1 MELFEK
7 RVFGLQFNN
16 MFRAFGFLI
25 VLWGLSHF
33 FNQSFL
39 SFDDAMSQSF
49 QTIETAAEVTQEKL
63 LTELTEK

>member
-1 MELFEK
+1 
-7 RVFGLQFNN
+7 